1 MVSSQDNNS
10 RSQDIGAA
18 AAPELSSFELLPAID
33 VSNGL
38 SVRPGDEKSQESL
51 GSPME
56 IASDWIARG
65 AKWIHLV
72 DLDAAYGKGENRKL
86 ISEVVSLC
94 SGINVQVS
102 DGIRDQESLTAAL
115 QTGASRINL
124 ATSALVD
131 MPWVESAISNYGK
144 QISVSLDVSGARLV
158 ARGSGEDVGE
168 LEQLLKQ
175 LEELSCARYV
185 VTDVKRDGS
194 LNGPNLELLEQVLSR
209 TSKPVIA
216 SGGIAELSDL
226 EALMSLRSMGL
237 AGAILGKA
245 LHVGR
250 FSLEQALK
258 IVSS

>member
-1 MVSSQDNNS
+1 
-10 RSQDIGAA
+10 
-18 AAPELSSFELLPAID
+18 
-33 VSNGL
+33 
-38 SVRPGDEKSQESL
+38 
-51 GSPME
+51 
-56 IASDWIARG
+56 
-65 AKWIHLV
+65 
-72 DLDAAYGKGENRKL
+72 
-86 ISEVVSLC
+86 
-94 SGINVQVS
+94 
-102 DGIRDQESLTAAL
+102 
-115 QTGASRINL
+115 
-124 ATSALVD
+124 
-131 MPWVESAISNYGK
+131 
-144 QISVSLDVSGARLV
+144 
-158 ARGSGEDVGE
+158 
-168 LEQLLKQ
+168 
-175 LEELSCARYV
+175 

>member
-1 MVSSQDNNS
+1 MSSQQDNSERQN
-10 RSQDIGAA
+10 IGAVG
-18 AAPELSSFELLPAID
+18 APELSSFELLPAID
-33 VSNGL
+33 VSNGE
-38 SVRPGDEKSQESL
+38 SVRPGNQNSQESF
-51 GSPME
+51 GSPID
-56 IASDWIARG
+56 IASGWISAG
-65 AKWIHLV
+65 ASWIHLV

-86 ISEVVSLC
+86 ISEVFSRC
-94 SGINVQVS
+94 TGINVQIS
-102 DGIRDQESLTAAL
+102 GGIRDQESLTAAL
-115 QTGASRINL
+115 QTGAKRVNL
-124 ATSALVD
+124 ATSALMD
-131 MPWVESAISNYGK
+131 MPWVKSVISTHGN
-144 QISVSLDVSGARLV
+144 QISVSLDVSGSRLV

-175 LEELSCARYV
+175 LENLGCARYV
-185 VTDVKRDGS
+185 VTDVTRDGS
-194 LNGPNLELLEQVLSR
+194 LNGPNLELLEQVFSR